1 MQHKKNLSTY
11 LWFGETYFVNIDC
24 EVWVVSENGD
34 TFRSVFPKAQGGV
47 LKCVALSKTQ
57 KDSVC
62 CHTGEKKPEYV
73 SV

>member
-1 MQHKKNLSTY
+1 M
-11 LWFGETYFVNIDC
+11 
-24 EVWVVSENGD
+24 SENGD